1 MKKECQRT
9 RQALPKY
16 LHGHLF
22 KTSQVRIG
30 RHLQQCVIC
39 RSEFEALRR
48 TEETRQ
54 ILKDIDAPEGVVDR
68 MRERVASL
76 GKLKK
81 LLYRPLWIMG
91 LVLVAAAVYYYVVT
105 PRQLDLEI
113 EKIVKTAPSGTA
125 VTSAA
130 SGTTPSTSLAQPAS
144 RHAAA
149 SAPAM
154 EPLVVTITP
163 ENDDAAIQ
171 RINEIM
177 RGHGQMRKLTFS
189 DAVKEIEG
197 SLTSKELLTFFSRI
211 DPVAKVNYSRKR
223 FKSFKTAEPIPF
235 VLKLKAAP
243 MPLDKSLSPAQP
255 AQKPVGAPA
264 DEAAVPAPL
273 ATAPSQSATR

>member
-1 MKKECQRT
+1 MKNECQRT

-22 KTSQVRIG
+22 KTSQARIA

-48 TEETRQ
+48 SEETRQ
-54 ILKDIDAPEGVVDR
+54 ILKDIDAPEGVVGR
-68 MRERVASL
+68 MRESVSSL

-91 LVLVAAAVYYYVVT
+91 LILIAAAIYYYLVT

-113 EKIVKTAPSGTA
+113 EKIVKTAPSATA

-130 SGTTPSTSLAQPAS
+130 SGTTPSTPSAQPAS
-144 RHAAA
+144 RNAAV

-171 RINEIM
+171 RINEVM
-177 RGHGQMRKLTFS
+177 RGHGQMQKLKFS
-189 DAVKEIEG
+189 DGVKEIEG
-197 SLTSKELLTFFSRI
+197 SLTSQELLTFFSRI
-211 DPVAKVNYSRKR
+211 KPVAKVSYNRKR
-223 FKSFKTAEPIPF
+223 FKSFKTADPIPI

-243 MPLDKSLSPAQP
+243 MPLDKSLPPAHP
-255 AQKPVGAPA
+255 DQKPVGAPA
-264 DEAAVPAPL
+264 DEEAGPAPL
-273 ATAPSQSATR
+273 ATAPSRSAVP

>member
-22 KTSQVRIG
+22 KTSQVRID

-48 TEETRQ
+48 SEETRQ
-54 ILKDIDAPEGVVDR
+54 ILKDIDAPEGVVGR
-68 MRERVASL
+68 LRESVPSL

-91 LVLVAAAVYYYVVT
+91 LVLIAAAIYYYAVT

-113 EKIVKTAPSGTA
+113 EKIVKTAPSATAA
-125 VTSAA
+125 VTSAV
-130 SGTTPSTSLAQPAS
+130 SGTTPSTPLAQPAS

-149 SAPAM
+149 APAT

-163 ENDDAAIQ
+163 ENDAAAIQ

-177 RGHGQMRKLTFS
+177 RGHGQMRKLKFS
-189 DAVKEIEG
+189 DAVNEIEG
-197 SLTSKELLTFFSRI
+197 SLTSKELLTLFSRI
-211 DPVAKVNYSRKR
+211 DPVAKVSYSRKR

-243 MPLDKSLSPAQP
+243 MPDKSLSPAQP
-255 AQKPVGAPA
+255 AQESVGAPA

-273 ATAPSQSATR
+273 ATAPSQSAAR

>member
-9 RQALPKY
+9 RQALPNY
-16 LHGHLF
+16 LHGYLF
-22 KTSQVRIG
+22 KTSKVRID

-54 ILKDIDAPEGVVDR
+54 LLKDIDAPEGIVG
-68 MRERVASL
+68 RVKESVSSL

-81 LLYRPLWIMG
+81 LLYRPLWITG
-91 LVLVAAAVYYYVVT
+91 LFLIAAAIYYYVVT

-113 EKIVKTAPSGTA
+113 ENIVKTAPSATA
-125 VTSAA
+125 AAMSAV
-130 SGTTPSTSLAQPAS
+130 SGTTPPAPPAS

-163 ENDDAAIQ
+163 EDDDAAIR
-171 RINEIM
+171 RINEVM
-177 RGHGQMRKLTFS
+177 PGHGQMRKQKFS
-189 DAVKEIEG
+189 DTVKEIEG
-197 SLTSKELLTFFSRI
+197 SLTAKELLTFFSRI
-211 DPVAKVNYSRKR
+211 DPVAKVSYSRKR
-223 FKSFKTAEPIPF
+223 FESLKTAEPIPF

-243 MPLDKSLSPAQP
+243 MPLEKSPS
-255 AQKPVGAPA
+255 QKPVGAPV
-264 DEAAVPAPL
+264 DEAAGPDPL
-273 ATAPSQSATR
+273 ATAPSQSAAQ